1 MNLCYVSDY
10 CLAMMRSGA
19 WGLCTLLAGYDAM
32 VDIVNSTRTVI
43 GQAACEVL
51 PPLVAAL
58 KLSVGN
64 FLEGKM
70 RHFEEKKTAVT
81 ASWG

>member
-1 MNLCYVSDY
+1 
-10 CLAMMRSGA
+10 
-19 WGLCTLLAGYDAM
+19 M

-70 RHFEEKKTAVT
+70 RHFEEEKNSCNSKLGLKAMLPELKH
-81 ASWG
+81 SSIHPC

>member
-1 MNLCYVSDY
+1 
-10 CLAMMRSGA
+10 
-19 WGLCTLLAGYDAM
+19 M

-64 FLEGKM
+64 FLEGKL
-70 RHFEEKKTAVT
+70 RHFEEKKQLKQQVGAKSNAARAKTQFHP
-81 ASWG
+81 ASYDPC

>member
-1 MNLCYVSDY
+1 
-10 CLAMMRSGA
+10 
-19 WGLCTLLAGYDAM
+19 M

-43 GQAACEVL
+43 GQTACEVL

-70 RHFEEKKTAVT
+70 RHFEEKKQL
-81 ASWG
+81 

>member
-1 MNLCYVSDY
+1 
-10 CLAMMRSGA
+10 
-19 WGLCTLLAGYDAM
+19 M

-58 KLSVGN
+58 KLSGGN

-70 RHFEEKKTAVT
+70 RHFEEEKTAVT

>member
-1 MNLCYVSDY
+1 
-10 CLAMMRSGA
+10 
-19 WGLCTLLAGYDAM
+19 M

-64 FLEGKM
+64 FLEGKF
-70 RHFEEKKTAVT
+70 RHFEVKETQNSYSRIVPLVISKTHCQLFSAV
-81 ASWG
+81 GVV

>member
-1 MNLCYVSDY
+1 
-10 CLAMMRSGA
+10 
-19 WGLCTLLAGYDAM
+19 M

-70 RHFEEKKTAVT
+70 RHFEEEKNKNSYYLYIVQKPVFFFLCL
-81 ASWG
+81 

>member
-1 MNLCYVSDY
+1 
-10 CLAMMRSGA
+10 
-19 WGLCTLLAGYDAM
+19 M

-64 FLEGKM
+64 FLEGKI
-70 RHFEEKKTAVT
+70 RHFEEKNNNKNSYSRIVPLVISKTHCQLFSAV
-81 ASWG
+81 GVV